1 MAKKAALKLV
11 TTDAEPAKPPLDLG
25 RPGRTLWDA
34 ITSEFEINDSAGRE
48 LLSQACIAADRA
60 EECAAE
66 ISRDGVTVDTR
77 CGPKEHPLLKHEL
90 ANRSFRDGVTVDT
103 RCGPKEHPLLK
114 HELANRSFVIRAL
127 GKLGLTFEAIKPI
140 GRPPLGR

>member
-11 TTDAEPAKPPLDLG
+11 ATDAEPAKPPLDLG

-90 ANRSFRDGVTVDT
+90 ANRSF
-103 RCGPKEHPLLK
+103 
-114 HELANRSFVIRAL
+114 VIRAL